1 MWRGV
6 LKIYNTLSKTV
17 EEFIPSNPGYVKAYF
32 CGPTPY
38 DHIHVGHARA
48 YVAFDILKKTL
59 TLKGYNVF
67 HVQNIT
73 DIDDK
78 IIARAREI
86 NISWREL
93 ADLYTREY
101 LELMKAMRISID
113 LHPRVTDHIGDIISF
128 IQTLIDKGHAYVAKS
143 GSVYFDVTTYWDYG
157 RLSGRGKSDEWR
169 QEEEFLAEKRNPF
182 DFALWKAA
190 KPGEPYWESPWGP
203 GRPGW
208 HIECSVMSSRYL
220 GSEIDIHGGGQDL
233 IFPHHE
239 NERAQSEALFG
250 RSPWVRYWFHVGYL
264 TISGEKMS
272 KSLGNIVTLRDTI
285 SKWGAEV
292 IRLWIFSASYRKNL
306 EYKEESLEQ
315 ARNTYKKIVEVYQ
328 ILKNIVREKGVEHR
342 LEERDIE
349 IWGRLSNAW
358 KGFVAALEDDLDTPR
373 ALAYLH
379 EVLSIAGG
387 EVIARDK
394 GSLALKALSIL
405 EMMDKVVDILPRAE
419 AMPAIS
425 KIDPEDLIR
434 LIVEVRQRLRQRKIY
449 EEADWIREQLMRLGV
464 KLVDAKDKT
473 MWVYTS

>member
-1 MWRGV
+1 VETILR
-6 LKIYNTLSKTV
+6 IYNTLSKAV
-17 EEFIPSNPGYVKAYF
+17 EEFSPSRPGYVKAYF

-59 TLKGYNVF
+59 ILKGYNVF

-78 IIARAREI
+78 IIGRARESG
-86 NISWREL
+86 ISWREL

-101 LELMKAMRISID
+101 LDLLKAMRISID
-113 LHPRVTDHIGDIISF
+113 LHPRVTDHIEDIISF
-128 IQTLIDKGHAYVAKS
+128 IQGLLERGHAYIAKS
-143 GSVYFDVTTYWDYG
+143 GSVYFDVSTYPDYG
-157 RLSGRGKSDEWR
+157 RLSGRGKSEEWR
-169 QEEEFLAEKRNPF
+169 QEEEFLEEKRNPF

-208 HIECSVMSSRYL
+208 HIECSVMSSKYL

-233 IFPHHE
+233 VFPHHE
-239 NERAQSEALFG
+239 NERAQSEALFR

-272 KSLGNIVTLRDTI
+272 KSLGNIVTLREAI
-285 SKWGAEV
+285 SRWRAEV
-292 IRLWIFSASYRKNL
+292 IRLWIFSANYRRSL

-315 ARNTYKKIVEVYQ
+315 AKNVYKKILEVYQ
-328 ILKNIVREKGVEHR
+328 VLRKIVEERGVEHR
-342 LEERDIE
+342 LEERDLE
-349 IWGRLSNAW
+349 IWKRLSEIW
-358 KGFVAALEDDLDTPR
+358 IGYVSALEDDLDTPK
-373 ALAYLH
+373 AIAYLH
-379 EVLSIAGG
+379 ELLSIAGG
-387 EVIARDK
+387 EIVARER

-405 EMMDKVVDILPRAE
+405 EMMDRVIDILPRRETPSVAL
-419 AMPAIS
+419 
-425 KIDPEDLIR
+425 KIDPEDLVK
-434 LIVEVRQRLRQRKIY
+434 LIVEIRHRLRQRKMY
-449 EEADWIREQLMRLGV
+449 DEADWIREQLMRTGI
-464 KLVDAKDKT
+464 KLIDTKDKT